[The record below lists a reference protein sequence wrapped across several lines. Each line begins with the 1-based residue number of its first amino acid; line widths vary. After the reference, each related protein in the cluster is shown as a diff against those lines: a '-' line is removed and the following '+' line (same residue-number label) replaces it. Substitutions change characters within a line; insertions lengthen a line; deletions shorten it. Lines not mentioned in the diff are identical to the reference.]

1 MSNLRNAIIWCIIR
15 VGNKKLKSVLIKERA
30 MKMIGNGFLRGY
42 ARVLDLMGVTKN
54 WPDISNDR
62 IRDYNALR
70 EDWENIGG
78 TIQKEERSYKK
89 AGAGCSRK

>member
-1 MSNLRNAIIWCIIR
+1 
-15 VGNKKLKSVLIKERA
+15 
-30 MKMIGNGFLRGY
+30 MKMTVNDDFLRGY
-42 ARVLDLMGVTKN
+42 VKVLDLMGVTKK

-70 EDWENIGG
+70 EDWENVGR
-78 TIQKEERSYKK
+78 TIQEEERSYKK